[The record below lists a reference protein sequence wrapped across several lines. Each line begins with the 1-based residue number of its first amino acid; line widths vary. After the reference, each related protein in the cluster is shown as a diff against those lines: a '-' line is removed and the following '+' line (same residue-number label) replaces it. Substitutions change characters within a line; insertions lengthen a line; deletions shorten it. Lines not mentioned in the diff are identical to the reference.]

1 MDIYGEK
8 VNRLIGELG
17 RLPGIGG
24 KTAQRLA
31 FHIINMPEEQ
41 VESLSAAITD
51 AKKNIRRSEEHT
63 SELQS
68 LKRIS
73 YAVSLIGRAHV

>member
-51 AKKNIRRSEEHT
+51 AKKNIRYCNPVIRLLIRSCVRCVHRRSGT
-63 SELQS
+63 
-68 LKRIS
+68 IS
-73 YAVSLIGRAHV
+73 

>member
-31 FHIINMPEEQ
+31 FHILNMPQDHVDGKPVGSNHRCKEEYP
-41 VESLSAAITD
+41 V
-51 AKKNIRRSEEHT
+51 
-63 SELQS
+63 LQI
-68 LKRIS
+68 LL
-73 YAVSLIGRAHV
+73 YDY

>member
-31 FHIINMPEEQ
+31 FHIINMLEEQ
-41 VESLSAAITD
+41 VEPFRSA
-51 AKKNIRRSEEHT
+51 S
-63 SELQS
+63 
-68 LKRIS
+68 
-73 YAVSLIGRAHV
+73 

>member
-41 VESLSAAITD
+41 VPENLRAARRRLKIIH
-51 AKKNIRRSEEHT
+51 AKADDLN
-63 SELQS
+63 
-68 LKRIS
+68 
-73 YAVSLIGRAHV
+73 

>member
-51 AKKNIRRSEEHT
+51 GISGTANPVIRLLIRSCVRCVHRRSGT
-63 SELQS
+63 
-68 LKRIS
+68 IS
-73 YAVSLIGRAHV
+73 

>member
-41 VESLSAAITD
+41 VESLSA
-51 AKKNIRRSEEHT
+51 KNHRCKEEYPV
-63 SELQS
+63 LQI
-68 LKRIS
+68 LL
-73 YAVSLIGRAHV
+73 YDY

>member
-31 FHIINMPEEQ
+31 FHIINMPGRTGGKPVGSNHRCKEEYP
-41 VESLSAAITD
+41 V
-51 AKKNIRRSEEHT
+51 
-63 SELQS
+63 LQI
-68 LKRIS
+68 LL
-73 YAVSLIGRAHV
+73 YDY